1 MKLRNKL
8 IVIMLACNFM
18 YLNSGCKKFLNV
30 DPLSALSG
38 NNFWKTPADF
48 DNYMAGIYN
57 QFRSYT
63 MMDEGNTYTQFFPAI
78 GDFRCA
84 PFTGVNT
91 SNRNY
96 INQLANN
103 DLKGVINSTSN
114 WVGTYARITDWTRFF
129 QIISSCNILVDEIGK
144 SEGVLSEKQRGQFK
158 GEAVFM
164 RNLSYF
170 YMARLF
176 GDIPYYTDPYRTDP
190 SAREDM
196 VAVLNKCMADM
207 GSAVD
212 GLPWTYDDPSK
223 RGVRAMKGAGL
234 DLMMEINM
242 WCAGF
247 DAPNQEKYWAA
258 TDSLGEVLLTKNGGS
273 YELLPMERFHEV
285 FEGNSKEGLFEIAQS
300 LNKGEVF
307 GLFSTFTDNM
317 LHYPH
322 KQNGSTRSY
331 LSIDRNFLYKM
342 FPKDKPDQ
350 RWSILFTD
358 WDNADPFAMEYLK
371 FSNIY
376 AEEGEDVNPDDNQLI
391 FRLPD
396 AILLRAEACDKLGKK
411 AEAIKLLDMVRNR
424 AGATPYVD
432 GETPNMDLSDAIFME
447 RWKELFG
454 EGYYF
459 FDLVRTKRIL
469 DGNFCAHPI
478 SAEAFSRGAWTWP
491 ISEKALIKNP
501 GMRLND
507 YWR

>member
-1 MKLRNKL
+1 MKLRMKIL
-8 IVIMLACNFM
+8 LTAVICSTLMWGTGCN
-18 YLNSGCKKFLNV
+18 KFLNV

-38 NNFWKTPADF
+38 NNYWKTTEDF

-57 QFRSYT
+57 QFRTYT
-63 MMDEGNTYTQFFPAI
+63 MMDWGDTYTQFFPAI

-84 PFTGVNT
+84 PFVAVNT
-91 SNRNY
+91 TNRNY

-103 DLKGVINSTSN
+103 DLKGVINSTTN
-114 WVGTYARITDWTRFF
+114 WVGTYGKITDWTRFF
-129 QIISSCNILVDEIGK
+129 QIISSCNILVEEIGK
-144 SEGVLSEKQRGQFK
+144 SEGVLSDNQSAQLN

-164 RNLSYF
+164 RNLCYF
-170 YMARLF
+170 YMARLY
-176 GDIPYYTDPYRTDP
+176 GDIPYYTMSYNTEPTP
-190 SAREDM
+190 RENM
-196 VAVLNKCMADM
+196 VEVLNKCIVDM
-207 GSAVD
+207 SSAVN
-212 GLPWTYDDPSK
+212 GLPWTYEDPSK
-223 RGVRAMKGAGL
+223 RGVRAMRGSGL
-234 DLMMEINM
+234 DLLMNLNM

-247 DAPNQEKYWAA
+247 DEQNAETYWKQ
-258 TDSLGEVLLTKNGGS
+258 TDSLGKELLTKNGGA
-273 YELLPMERFHEV
+273 YELLPMSRFHEV
-285 FEGNSKEGLFEIAQS
+285 FEGSSKEGLFEISQS

-322 KQNGSTRSY
+322 KQNGSSQSY
-331 LSIDRNFLYKM
+331 LTVQRNYLAKL
-342 FPKDKPDQ
+342 FPPTKPDL
-350 RWSILFTD
+350 RWTTLFTNRD
-358 WDNADPFAMEYLK
+358 DADPFALEYLK

-376 AEEGEDVNPDDNQLI
+376 AEEGEDVNPDDNQII

-396 AILLRAEACDKLGKK
+396 AILLRAEACANLGEK
-411 AEAIKLLDMVRNR
+411 AEAIRLLDMVRTR
-424 AGATPYVD
+424 AGATAYVE
-432 GETPNMDLSDAIFME
+432 GETANLTLSDAIFYE

-459 FDLVRTKRIL
+459 FDMVRTKRIL